1 LTTTPVDGFHGR
13 IDEHGGVVAYVEV
26 FGRCLIGMVFV
37 FSAWSK
43 RPGAGRFQ
51 QFSDSLAAMRLLP
64 GRFVRPVATVVVCA
78 ETAVVLLL
86 LPLPPRPLAVAGFA
100 LAIVLLVGFAVSIG
114 MVLRRGVRASCRC
127 FGGSGAAPFRR
138 HHIVRNLVL
147 VAVAGAGLVAALA
160 EPALTWEAVL
170 LAGVPAVVL
179 AFLTT
184 RLDDV
189 VDLFTPAPPLSA
201 RRR

>member
-1 LTTTPVDGFHGR
+1 
-13 IDEHGGVVAYVEV
+13 VAYVEV
-26 FGRCLIGMVFV
+26 FGRCLIGVVFL

-43 RPGAGRFQ
+43 RPGSGRFT

-64 GRFVRPVATVVVCA
+64 ARFVVPVATVVVCA

-86 LPLPPRPLAVAGFA
+86 MPQPLRPLAVAGFA
-100 LAIVLLVGFAVSIG
+100 LAIVLLLGFAVSIG
-114 MVLRRGVRASCRC
+114 LVLRRGVQASCRC

-138 HHIVRNLVL
+138 HHIIRNLVL
-147 VAVAGAGLVAALA
+147 VVAAGAGLVAALA
-160 EPALTWEAVL
+160 EPAITWEAVTL
-170 LAGVPAVVL
+170 GGVPAVVL
-179 AFLTT
+179 ALLTT

-189 VDLFTPAPPLSA
+189 VELFAPAPPTPV

>member
-1 LTTTPVDGFHGR
+1 M
-13 IDEHGGVVAYVEV
+13 AYVEV
-26 FGRCLIGMVFV
+26 LGRCLIGVVFL

-43 RPGAGRFQ
+43 RPGGGRFK

-64 GRFVRPVATVVVCA
+64 ARFVVPIATVVVCA
-78 ETAVVLLL
+78 EAAVVLLL
-86 LPLPPRPLAVAGFA
+86 VPQPLRLLAVAGFA
-100 LAIVLLVGFAVSIG
+100 LAIVLLLGFAVSIG
-114 MVLRRGVRASCRC
+114 LVLRRGVQASCRC

-147 VAVAGAGLVAALA
+147 VAAAGAGLVAALA
-160 EPALTWEAVL
+160 EPSLSWEAVA
-170 LAGVPAVVL
+170 LAGVPGVVVAL
-179 AFLTT
+179 LTT

-189 VDLFTPAPPLSA
+189 VELFAPAPPVPV

>member
-1 LTTTPVDGFHGR
+1 M
-13 IDEHGGVVAYVEV
+13 AYVEV
-26 FGRCLIGMVFV
+26 FSRCLIGVVFL

-43 RPGAGRFQ
+43 RPGSGRFQ

-64 GRFVRPVATVVVCA
+64 ARLVVPVAAVVVGA

-86 LPLPPRPLAVAGFA
+86 LPQPLHLVAVAGFA
-100 LAIVLLVGFAVSIG
+100 LAIVLLLGFAVSIG

-127 FGGSGAAPFRR
+127 FGGSSSAPFRR

-147 VAVAGAGLVAALA
+147 VAAAGAGLVAGLA
-160 EPALTWEAVL
+160 GPAFTWEAVT
-170 LAGVPAVVL
+170 LAGAPAVVL
-179 AFLTT
+179 ALLTT

-189 VDLFTPAPPLSA
+189 VELFAPAPPVPV